1 MDVTDDET
9 ASDQQGDQFPPLT
22 EDEEAVWRALA
33 RMMTVLPNL
42 LERDL
47 RGGGG
52 LTLNEYV
59 VLVNL
64 SEQCDRSMRM
74 SELAAISMLSSSG
87 ITRLVERM
95 EGWGL
100 IVRVRDSADARGQRA
115 VLTDAGLE
123 RLEVAYPHHLR
134 GVRAH
139 VMNHLAGLDLQALA
153 TALAKVAADEPGPP
167 LHGSRRPAKKPVEH
181 SDRQT

>member
-1 MDVTDDET
+1 MTANET
-9 ASDQQGDQFPPLT
+9 TPDLDGARLAALT

-33 RMMTVLPNL
+33 RMMIVLPNV

-47 RGGGG
+47 RVAGG

-59 VLVNL
+59 VLMNV
-64 SEQCDRSMRM
+64 SEQPDWSMRM
-74 SELAAISMLSSSG
+74 SELAAISMVSSSG
-87 ITRLVERM
+87 ITRLVERL

-100 IVRVRDSADARGQRA
+100 IKRVRDCTDARGQRA
-115 VLTDAGLE
+115 VLTEAGLA
-123 RLEVAYPHHLR
+123 RLEAAYPHHLR

-153 TALAKVAADEPGPP
+153 AALSKVAAGEPGPA
-167 LHGSRRPAKKPVEH
+167 LHGSRRPAKGL
-181 SDRQT
+181 